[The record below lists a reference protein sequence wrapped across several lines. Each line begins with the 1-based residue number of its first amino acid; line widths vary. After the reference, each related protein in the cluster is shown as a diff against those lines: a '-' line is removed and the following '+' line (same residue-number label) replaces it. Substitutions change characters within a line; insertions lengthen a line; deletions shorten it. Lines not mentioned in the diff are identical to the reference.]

1 LAKDEPTAARR
12 QTRQLLAL
20 LEEGLGQPPLHASTR
35 AAIVGMLDLLGEQDV
50 ERRYQVRERVAELLA
65 EVQA

>member
-20 LEEGLGQPPLHASTR
+20 LEAGLGQPPLHASIR
-35 AAIVGMLDLLGEQDV
+35 AAIVGMLDVLGELDV
-50 ERRYQVRERVAELLA
+50 ERRYQLRERVTELLEELA
-65 EVQA
+65 S